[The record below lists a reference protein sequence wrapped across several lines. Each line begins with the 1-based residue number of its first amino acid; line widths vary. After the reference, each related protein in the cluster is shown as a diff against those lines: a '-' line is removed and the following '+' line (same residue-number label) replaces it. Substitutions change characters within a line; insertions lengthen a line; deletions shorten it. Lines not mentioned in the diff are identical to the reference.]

1 MWSMQ
6 GQDKH
11 SESGMGGKQKSIV
24 MGTDIPQ
31 CENDAWVGSSSLV
44 VKKWANGK
52 RSYISASESTAQPT
66 K

>member
-1 MWSMQ
+1 MQ

-31 CENDAWVGSSSLV
+31 CENDA
-44 VKKWANGK
+44 
-52 RSYISASESTAQPT
+52 
-66 K
+66 